1 MTATFEL
8 SESNGASE
16 TVTDGITNLN
26 YGSADQAN
34 LTPADHPITAG
45 ENSYEKWV
53 RCHFTGTFNKIDNIR
68 IWKSAGDYV
77 TGESIKTNLTT
88 DAGSYSAASYSQPTQ
103 NTSTVATN
111 DMPTSEPSSANLGI
125 GGSLT
130 GSLTSEGYSDYWV
143 SQLQTTTS
151 TPPGDVNT
159 KTFTIKY
166 DEQ

>member
-8 SESNGASE
+8 SESNGAGE

-26 YGSADQAN
+26 YGSADQPN
-34 LTPADHPITAG
+34 LDPATYPITAG
-45 ENSYEKWV
+45 QNSYEKWV

-68 IWKSAGDYV
+68 IWMSSGTYV
-77 TGESIKTNLTT
+77 TGETIKTNLTT
-88 DAGSYSAASYSQPTQ
+88 SGYTAASYSQPTQ

-111 DMPTSEPSSANLGI
+111 NMPTSEPSSANLGI
-125 GGSLT
+125 GGSLS

>member
-8 SESNGASE
+8 SESNGAGE

-26 YGSADQAN
+26 YGSADQPN
-34 LTPADHPITAG
+34 LDPATYPITAG
-45 ENSYEKWV
+45 QNSYEKWV

-68 IWKSAGDYV
+68 IWMSSGTYV
-77 TGESIKTNLTT
+77 TGETIKTNLTT
-88 DAGSYSAASYSQPTQ
+88 SGYTAASYSQPTQ

-125 GGSLT
+125 GGSLS